1 MGSPP
6 RYELWPIET
15 DEDVKG
21 RERSWKQEKVRKDR
35 TWQEKGVDGS
45 EEKEE
50 NYAID
55 RKVAQEIEEESKYSG
70 DSWKEEDENV
80 RPKEKNTKLKK
91 KKKIEKKETKR
102 KREI

>member
-1 MGSPP
+1 M
-6 RYELWPIET
+6 
-15 DEDVKG
+15 KG
-21 RERSWKQEKVRKDR
+21 KERSWKQEKVRKDR

-55 RKVAQEIEEESKYSG
+55 RKAAEEIEEESKYSG

-80 RPKEKNTKLKK
+80 RPKEKNKKLKK
-91 KKKIEKKETKR
+91 KKNRKKETKR

>member
-1 MGSPP
+1 M
-6 RYELWPIET
+6 
-15 DEDVKG
+15 
-21 RERSWKQEKVRKDR
+21 RKDR

-55 RKVAQEIEEESKYSG
+55 RKAAEEIEEESKYSG

-80 RPKEKNTKLKK
+80 RPKEKNKKLKK
-91 KKKIEKKETKR
+91 RGKSKKRNQKETR
-102 KREI
+102 DLERRRRTRM